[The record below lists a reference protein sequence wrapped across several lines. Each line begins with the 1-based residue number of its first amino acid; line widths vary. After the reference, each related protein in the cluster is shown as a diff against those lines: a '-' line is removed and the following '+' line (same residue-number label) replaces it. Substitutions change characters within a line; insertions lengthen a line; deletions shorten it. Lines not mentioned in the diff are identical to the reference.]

1 MSSPRT
7 LRAIWLGTRPYGPV
21 HDLQE
26 RLFEARR
33 RGAIGDTLL
42 LLEHTPVVT
51 RGRGARPGHVLAS
64 VDELRRRGVDCV
76 ETGRGGDVTLHAP
89 GQLVAYPI
97 FDLSPD
103 WRDVRRY
110 VRALAEVMRR
120 VAAEAGIGAGTLEA
134 YIGLWADAETPGA
147 WPGEDAVKQPVKLGA
162 IGVRISRWITM
173 HGFALNL
180 DPDLGL
186 FRWIVPCGIREHG
199 VTSVAR
205 LVGDA
210 PSARSAAV
218 TALVAFQDL
227 FRASCDGL
235 EDLAELPLEAIEHRL
250 LTGAPRTAWPERAG
264 SEPGGPEPGGPEPGG
279 PEPGGPEP
287 GGVDA
292 PEPQLSA

>member
-1 MSSPRT
+1 MTARRA
-7 LRAIWLGTRPYGPV
+7 LRAVWLGTRPYGPV
-21 HDLQE
+21 HGLQE
-26 RLFEARR
+26 RLFDARR
-33 RGAIGDTLL
+33 RAAIGDTLL
-42 LLEHTPVVT
+42 FLEHTPVVT
-51 RGRGARPGHVLAS
+51 RGRGARPDHVLAS
-64 VDELRRRGVDCV
+64 VDELSRQGVDCV

-120 VAAEAGIGAGTLEA
+120 VAGEAGIDAGTMDA
-134 YIGLWADAETPGA
+134 YIGLWADASNPA
-147 WPGEDAVKQPVKLGA
+147 VWPGEDAVQLPVKLGA

-180 DPDLGL
+180 DPDLDL

-210 PSARSAAV
+210 PPPPRAAA
-218 TALVAFQDL
+218 TAHGAFQDL
-227 FRASCDGL
+227 FQASCGGL
-235 EDLAELPLEAIEHRL
+235 EDLAELPLDRIEERL
-250 LTGAPRTAWPERAG
+250 LSGWSREAQPEQD
-264 SEPGGPEPGGPEPGG
+264 PLDPEL
-279 PEPGGPEP
+279 
-287 GGVDA
+287 DA
-292 PEPQLSA
+292 AEPQLSACRAARS